1 MDAGHGED
9 RGGQGVKGHRDS
21 LGSPSG
27 SVGAWRWK
35 LALEAGVMSVWG
47 SECLAALSGS
57 FPF

>member
-1 MDAGHGED
+1 M
-9 RGGQGVKGHRDS
+9 KGHRDS